1 MKKYETCPNR
11 KINALEV
18 EFFKDVPFNV
28 ISLS

>member
-11 KINALEV
+11 KINAFKV